1 LIWVFYSLLLGNGL
15 FIAWHWLDSES
26 ESAELVVEVPK
37 DNTVKE
43 LRLLSEV
50 DPRVLRPRVHAG
62 GQAAEVK
69 ADPSRSQQ
77 INYTS
82 ARSSSAAPFCYRLG
96 PVATDE
102 QLEQVRTWVIAAGGA
117 PQLRLG
123 ERQEFALYWV
133 YLPPFSTHTEAVRV
147 SQEMARSGIKDIF
160 VIPRGDMAHAIS
172 LGVYARDSSL
182 QRRLQQLKAKG
193 FDASV
198 LPRYR
203 VALVSWIDAKFTRPR
218 DFEQQRFQA
227 RFPELQAIATSCEK
241 VLSDEHRAP

>member
-1 LIWVFYSLLLGNGL
+1 
-15 FIAWHWLDSES
+15 
-26 ESAELVVEVPK
+26 
-37 DNTVKE
+37 
-43 LRLLSEV
+43 
-50 DPRVLRPRVHAG
+50 
-62 GQAAEVK
+62 
-69 ADPSRSQQ
+69 
-77 INYTS
+77 
-82 ARSSSAAPFCYRLG
+82 
-96 PVATDE
+96 
-102 QLEQVRTWVIAAGGA
+102 
-117 PQLRLG
+117 
-123 ERQEFALYWV
+123 
-133 YLPPFSTHTEAVRV
+133 
-147 SQEMARSGIKDIF
+147 
-160 VIPRGDMAHAIS
+160 MAHAIS